1 MSGIDAVKKRDLA
14 HCGLMGQAPTAVEFR
29 NMAFCSPCRELIS
42 CQSHPLFTVFL
53 ISFLIFSAFIPLDLS
68 DCYPISASSVP
79 KDFSD
84 LLERPLLKF

>member
-14 HCGLMGQAPTAVEFR
+14 HCGLMGQALTVGETSH
-29 NMAFCSPCRELIS
+29 MAL
-42 CQSHPLFTVFL
+42 CQSQPIFTVFL
-53 ISFLIFSAFIPLDLS
+53 ISFPIFSAFIPLDLS
-68 DCYPISASSVP
+68 DCYRISASSVP